1 MKCARLTYPSYVLG
15 KRISIGNFLER
26 IEVIVAVI
34 WIISI
39 YFKLSICYYGLSLGL
54 AQIMKLNDYRI
65 LLFPLA
71 FLLIPYA
78 ILSEPSTV
86 HYQTYNAAAWTP
98 FSLTICFVLPML
110 LFVTARIKKK
120 LIPSRKG

>member
-39 YFKLSICYYGLSLGL
+39 YFKLSFCYYGLSLVL
-54 AQIMKLNDYRI
+54 AQIMKLKDYRI
-65 LLFPLA
+65 LLFLLA

-86 HYQTYNAAAWTP
+86 HYQTYNATAWIP
-98 FSLTICFVLPML
+98 FSLTSVLFCQCFFSL
-110 LFVTARIKKK
+110 L
-120 LIPSRKG
+120 KG